1 MAGATRRQVIVA
13 SAMLALSPAAFTPS
27 RSTEYRGDQEL
38 VRLGFELER
47 RKRRARILHHR
58 WRRQNTDYAWQMWS
72 DACADLARLCER
84 IALVPPT
91 TIQGIAIRYEAL
103 AVGLLDDDVVMD
115 QAIRRQAALLRQSLA
130 RMLSS

>member
-27 RSTEYRGDQEL
+27 RSAEYLGDQEL
-38 VRLGFELER
+38 IRLGLELER

-58 WRRQNTDYAWQMWS
+58 WKRQNTDNTWQAWS
-72 DACADLARLCER
+72 DACAGLAQLCER

-91 TIQGIAIRYEAL
+91 TIRGIAIRYEAL
-103 AVGLLDDDVVMD
+103 TVGLLDDGVVLD
-115 QAIRRQAALLRQSLA
+115 QAIRRQAALLRRSLA
-130 RMLSS
+130 HMLSI

>member
-27 RSTEYRGDQEL
+27 RSAEYFGDQEL

-58 WRRQNTDYAWQMWS
+58 WKRQNTDHAWQTWS
-72 DACADLARLCER
+72 DACADLARLCAR
-84 IALVPPT
+84 IAHVSPT

-103 AVGLLDDDVVMD
+103 AVGLLDEDVVMD
-115 QAIRRQAALLRQSLA
+115 QAIRRQAALLRRSLA
-130 RMLSS
+130 RMIYI

>member
-13 SAMLALSPAAFTPS
+13 SAMLALSPAAFTQS
-27 RSTEYRGDQEL
+27 RSAEYRGDQEL

-47 RKRRARILHHR
+47 RKRRARILQHR
-58 WRRQNTDYAWQMWS
+58 WRRQNTDLAWQMWS
-72 DACADLARLCER
+72 DASADLARLCER

-103 AVGLLDDDVVMD
+103 AVGLLDEDVVLD
-115 QAIRRQAALLRQSLA
+115 QAIRQQAALLRRSLTH
-130 RMLSS
+130 MLYI